1 MVRTLCQGLVSIPGS
16 KMPQA
21 TQCDQKKKKS
31 ILITQARDNSLNQQ
45 GNTRAAEKSSDSEYI
60 LKVKPTEFANMN

>member
-1 MVRTLCQGLVSIPGS
+1 
-16 KMPQA
+16 MPQA

-31 ILITQARDNSLNQQ
+31 ILIIQARDNGLNQQ